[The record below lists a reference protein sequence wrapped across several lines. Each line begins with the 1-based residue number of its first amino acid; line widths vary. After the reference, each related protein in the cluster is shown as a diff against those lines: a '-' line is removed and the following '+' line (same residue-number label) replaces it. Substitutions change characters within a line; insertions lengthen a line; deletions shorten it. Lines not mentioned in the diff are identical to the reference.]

1 MSYPSCLPIDQPST
15 NLDQFPTNWNQAKAY
30 YPNRPWFA
38 TETGYSTEQGGMG
51 TSIRAQGLYTNRIFT
66 EYFRLGIRR
75 TCVYELVDQH
85 DQPAAHESNFGLLY
99 SNYSAKPSYTA
110 LKNMMSLL
118 RSSWAPSAGQLR
130 PPTYELGSLDFSL
143 NVSAVGIWDR
153 TDYVHHLL
161 LQKPDG
167 LFLLLLWHEISDEDT
182 KTQPHRQIYPPR
194 MPTVLSL
201 PPDRYTVRVYAP
213 HDGPGL
219 SGAYSV
225 DGRSTFTR
233 ESRISLMVPDHV
245 LVLEVAETDTSSGAS
260 LTSSAWHSF
269 LPL

>member
-1 MSYPSCLPIDQPST
+1 
-15 NLDQFPTNWNQAKAY
+15 LDQFPTNWNQAKAY

-51 TSIRAQGLYTNRIFT
+51 TSTRAQGLYTNRIFT

-85 DQPAAHESNFGLLY
+85 DQPTAHESNFGLLY

-110 LKNMMSLL
+110 LKNMMALL
-118 RSSWAPSAGQLR
+118 RSAWAPSAGQLR
-130 PPTYELGSLDFSL
+130 PPTNELGSLDFSL
-143 NVSAVGIWDR
+143 NVSAVGSWDR

-167 LFLLLLWHEISDEDT
+167 LLLLLLWHEISDEDT

-225 DGRSTFTR
+225 DGRSTFTH

-245 LVLEVAETDTSSGAS
+245 LVLEVEETDTSGGAS
-260 LTSSAWHSF
+260 LVSSAWWHIS
-269 LPL
+269 L